1 VQQRNITLKQSSGLS
16 ATRDATLPSVVGLS
30 GVSQAAQFQA
40 LVPWSDPARASELQQ
55 LIERTIAAKLIPGA
69 SVSIRQ
75 GDQRWMTTA
84 GLANVGDGAPPAAET
99 YFGYRSITKSMV
111 TTVILQLA
119 REGWIGLDDAV
130 GKYVAGVPGGETMTI
145 RQAAEMRSGLLNYTA
160 SRDFGPKFFADPGHV
175 WTGRELLAY
184 AFAEPLQFTP
194 GSSYQYSNSNTVLLG
209 EIIAAATGQTWSD
222 EVRRRLILP
231 FGLTS
236 VIDQGSSAIPA
247 PSAVGYVDKGDGPT
261 PLDDFNGTGLGA
273 SGALIGVIGDL
284 ERWGKVLGSGAAL
297 SQEDFVARLKSLGST
312 KSDPH
317 SPEYDSY
324 GFGWGEISG
333 WVGHTGN
340 GLGFEALVMYDRTT
354 DRTIT
359 ILFNASNS
367 NDADA
372 PAHLFRDLLTV
383 LGWTEPTNQ
392 RQVVAN
398 VSPDAPR
405 MLTDVSSA

>member
-1 VQQRNITLKQSSGLS
+1 LLAAI
-16 ATRDATLPSVVGLS
+16 GLS
-30 GVSQAAQFQA
+30 GVSQVAHAQA
-40 LVPWSDPARASELQQ
+40 PVPWSDPAQASELQQ
-55 LIERTIAAKLIPGA
+55 LVERTIAAKFIPGA

-75 GDQRWMTTA
+75 GDQRWTTNV
-84 GLANVGDGAPPAAET
+84 GLAKVDDGVPPTADT
-99 YFGYRSITKSMV
+99 YFAYRSITKSLV

-119 REGWIGLDDAV
+119 REGRIGLDDAV

-160 SRDFGPKFFADPGHV
+160 SPDFQATFPTNPGRV

-184 AFAEPLQFTP
+184 AFAAPLQFTP

-209 EIIAAATGQTWSD
+209 EIIAAATGRTWSD
-222 EVRRRLILP
+222 EVRHRLTLP

-236 VIDQGSSAIPA
+236 IFDQGSSAIPA
-247 PSAVGYVDKGDGPT
+247 PSAVGYVDEGAGPISVADYDGP
-261 PLDDFNGTGLGA
+261 GLGA

-297 SQEDFVARLKSLGST
+297 SKADIVARLKSLGST
-312 KSDPH
+312 KSDPE
-317 SPEYDSY
+317 SPKYDSY
-324 GFGWGEISG
+324 GFGWGEIAG

-340 GLGFEALVMYDRTT
+340 GLGFEALVMYDCAT

-359 ILFNASNS
+359 ILINASN
-367 NDADA
+367 NDRDA

-383 LGWTEPTNQ
+383 LGWTEATNHPQ
-392 RQVVAN
+392 VSCHQVV
-398 VSPDAPR
+398 P
-405 MLTDVSSA
+405 